1 MLKPVQ
7 HDGGVF
13 AKGKE
18 LLLRLGFRMTVEL
31 LAKKKSCRFSMTGG
45 VVGEE
50 KELSV
55 QHNGLIIAAMLYALS
70 S

>member
-1 MLKPVQ
+1 
-7 HDGGVF
+7 
-13 AKGKE
+13 
-18 LLLRLGFRMTVEL
+18 
-31 LAKKKSCRFSMTGG
+31 MTGG